1 MLHDAMVKEKPMT
14 ISTMPPKPVTVGGIH
29 KFLFWCQTAL
39 PAVYGDELS
48 YLEVLCK
55 VKNVLNEVI
64 EELNVHGEDINVL
77 IELYQQILDMLDYS
91 RKHGYLIKSTTATAI
106 NAELAQHASEKP
118 IMFYP
123 LPYSLDAPIIVPCG
137 AYIDFNGAT
146 LNRIG
151 GAHDVVVLESCL
163 EKTVLMNAVIDG
175 RMKEDGFDP
184 ELPVNRFSGIA
195 LRKCSGVHLE
205 NMSVTNT
212 CNGEI
217 QPEGANGGLLID
229 TCDGIRVTGGDFSEN
244 DRSGIVAVDSSNVTV
259 ERATGSGNG
268 GSFFTSARCSNLK
281 VDGCKAV
288 GNGYTGIS
296 LNGTNLHANNCVSN
310 GNKYSGFTFGH
321 EDANPGKLS
330 LCTSCSASGN
340 TLDGVTLSSATAS
353 IIGCTFEGNV
363 RNNLYI
369 YTPPSIADQG
379 YLMANGCKFANGA
392 LRIMVNASI
401 VSCSMENAQIV
412 AQASTNPPYIVF
424 DNCLMSDFQPPAVSV
439 QGGRV
444 VLDKCHAWAPRA
456 QTPAFS
462 TAVKGCAIKT
472 DGCVIEGIPTV
483 FTGQGQW
490 AVEAAG
496 GASVGETGISIM
508 QGSNGCAFM
517 YVSPNVTLPYTL
529 ADAFMAQGTF
539 EFSGEWGNLTIAGTN
554 VTGTVTKSAVITYPL
569 SNKRWADG
577 IYAG

>member
-1 MLHDAMVKEKPMT
+1 MT

-48 YLEVLCK
+48 YMEVLCK

-217 QPEGANGGLLID
+217 QPEGTNGGLLID
-229 TCDGIRVTGGDFSEN
+229 TCDGIRVTGGDFSKN

-259 ERATGSGNG
+259 ERATGDDNG

-296 LNGTNLHANNCVSN
+296 LNGTNLHVARVLPAADEAVRLRRL
-310 GNKYSGFTFGH
+310 SGVVVEAWARHVRVARDPSHAVRLHAALVESPGVGVDPRPDAGLIMHDAH
-321 EDANPGKLS
+321 ELVDP
-330 LCTSCSASGN
+330 
-340 TLDGVTLSSATAS
+340 
-353 IIGCTFEGNV
+353 
-363 RNNLYI
+363 
-369 YTPPSIADQG
+369 
-379 YLMANGCKFANGA
+379 
-392 LRIMVNASI
+392 VNALIALPVQHRNAFAEVVARVVYEMDGLFHGI
-401 VSCSMENAQIV
+401 VGLREMVESPGLSVSA
-412 AQASTNPPYIVF
+412 AP
-424 DNCLMSDFQPPAVSV
+424 LHPAVAAPV
-439 QGGRV
+439 HETHALGR
-444 VLDKCHAWAPRA
+444 
-456 QTPAFS
+456 
-462 TAVKGCAIKT
+462 
-472 DGCVIEGIPTV
+472 
-483 FTGQGQW
+483 
-490 AVEAAG
+490 
-496 GASVGETGISIM
+496 
-508 QGSNGCAFM
+508 
-517 YVSPNVTLPYTL
+517 L
-529 ADAFMAQGTF
+529 ADHEVHVGKHRIRVQPGLPVGYVDAPKH
-539 EFSGEWGNLTIAGTN
+539 S
-554 VTGTVTKSAVITYPL
+554 
-569 SNKRWADG
+569 
-577 IYAG
+577 